1 MDQGASVALAM
12 SLVSVAYDENADRDI
27 DLWEMCAD
35 ASGSG
40 EPAGFAV
47 GHGCF
52 EVFELL
58 DSRQVAESRAAPLVV
73 RRAAVSAFCRPLAG
87 QPSELCWAGQD
98 ADTFVAISRKLPM
111 NLIFVP
117 WSVLSK

>member
-1 MDQGASVALAM
+1 MDQSTSVALAM

-52 EVFELL
+52 EVFERL
-58 DSRQVAESRAAPLVV
+58 DSRQVAESRAEPLV
-73 RRAAVSAFCRPLAG
+73 A
-87 QPSELCWAGQD
+87 
-98 ADTFVAISRKLPM
+98 
-111 NLIFVP
+111 
-117 WSVLSK
+117 

>member
-1 MDQGASVALAM
+1 MDQSTSVALAM

-27 DLWEMCAD
+27 DFWEMCAD

-58 DSRQVAESRAAPLVV
+58 DSRQVAKSRAEPLVV
-73 RRAAVSAFCRPLAG
+73 RRAAVSALRRPLAG

-98 ADTFVAISRKLPM
+98 ADAFVAISRKLPM